1 MLYLLYRGLRDPRY
15 FTKMDE
21 RFGFLPPSFK
31 PTGPGSIWFHAV
43 SVGEVLSAVELIRR
57 IRAAQPHAEI
67 FVSVAT
73 LAGRDVAEQKLAGL
87 ANGVFFAPLD
97 FRSVIRRVLRRL
109 RPAIVVVLETEIWP
123 NLYRE
128 AKLAGASLMV
138 VNGRISDRALPR
150 YRRYA
155 WFFKHVLLWPD
166 AILVQSQQDRDRYVV
181 AGAPPERI
189 HVAGNLKYDFSP
201 PVAALAADLGGEPIW
216 IAASTTAPVEAG
228 DPDEDDVV
236 IEAFKRLSVRYPR
249 LLLVLAPRRPDRF
262 PVVAEKLRQAG
273 VNFVRRS
280 ERPHDVPLP
289 GVLLLDSIGELAGL
303 FERATV
309 VFMGG
314 TLAQRGGHN
323 ILEPAYFGKPVIVGP
338 HMENFAAIIEE
349 FAASGAVV
357 QIDGASALR
366 DAVEALLENPERAAD
381 VGKRAAAL
389 ALGKRGTADRIA
401 EQILTAADEGVPNPS
416 RPLDARITLGPLASL
431 WTAGN
436 AANISRSKPK
446 PLQTEVISIGGLSM
460 GGAGKSPFVLYL
472 AQKLNEAGRIPA
484 ILTRGYGRKS
494 RLDVIVPRGETA
506 SVEQTG
512 DEAQMFIRRAVAH
525 VGIGAN
531 RYDVGRKMEQQL
543 HPGVFLLDDGFQH
556 FGLKRDRDIVLIDA
570 LDPLGGG
577 VFPLGRLREPIS
589 ALARASTIVITRAE
603 NRHTGIERLIRQHNA
618 KAPIFRSRIVVTG
631 EIPEGP
637 VAAFCGLGQPRTFW
651 RTLDEL
657 GISVVCRLQFPDH
670 HRYTQADFHDIE
682 RQASGAEALVT
693 TEKDLMNVPAGVSL
707 PLKIYCLHI
716 GIEIENEEELLRL
729 IR

>member
-1 MLYLLYRGLRDPRY
+1 MLYLLYRGLRDLRY
-15 FTKMDE
+15 FTKLDE

-31 PTGPGSIWFHAV
+31 PTGPGSFWFHAV

-57 IRAAQPHAEI
+57 IRGAQPRAEI

-87 ANGVFFAPLD
+87 ANGVFYAPLD
-97 FRSVIRRVLRRL
+97 FRSVIKRVLRRL
-109 RPAIVVVLETEIWP
+109 RPAVVVVLETEIWP

-128 AKLAGASLMV
+128 AKRAGASLMV

-150 YRRYA
+150 YRSYA
-155 WFFKHVLLWPD
+155 WFFKHVLRWPD
-166 AILVQSQQDRDRYVV
+166 AILVQSQQDRDRYLL
-181 AGAPPERI
+181 AGAPSERV
-189 HVAGNLKYDFSP
+189 HVAGNLKYDFTP
-201 PVAALAADLGGEPIW
+201 PAAALAADLAGDPVW

-228 DPDEDDVV
+228 DPDEDEVV
-236 IEAFKRLSVRYPR
+236 IQAFQTLSSRYPH
-249 LLLVLAPRRPDRF
+249 LLLVLAPRRPERF
-262 PVVAEKLRQAG
+262 PVVAEKLAQAG
-273 VNFVRRS
+273 VNFARRS
-280 ERPHDVPLP
+280 ERRQDVWLP

-303 FERATV
+303 FARATV

-323 ILEPAYFGKPVIVGP
+323 ILEPAFFGKPVIVGP

-349 FAASGAVV
+349 FSDAGAVV
-357 QIDGASALR
+357 KIDDARALAG
-366 DAVEALLENPERAAD
+366 AVEALLKNPERAA
-381 VGKRAAAL
+381 GIGRRAAAL
-389 ALGKRGTADRIA
+389 ATGKRGTADRIA
-401 EQILTAADEGVPNPS
+401 EQILTAADEGVPNPG
-416 RPLDARITLGPLASL
+416 RLLDARITLGPLASL
-431 WTAGN
+431 WAAGN
-436 AANISRSKPK
+436 AANISRSKPRS
-446 PLQTEVISIGGLSM
+446 LQTKVISIGGISM

-472 AQKLNEAGRIPA
+472 AQKLDEAGQNPA

-494 RLDVIVPRGETA
+494 RLDVIIPRGESA
-506 SVEQTG
+506 SVAQTG
-512 DEAQMFIRRAVAH
+512 DEAQIFIRRGVAH

-531 RYDVGRKMEQQL
+531 RYEVGRKMEQQL

-577 VFPLGRLREPIS
+577 VFPLGRLREPVS
-589 ALARASTIVITRAE
+589 ALARATAVVITRAE

-618 KAPIFRSRIVVTG
+618 KAPIFRSRVMVTG
-631 EIPEGP
+631 EIPQGP

-657 GISVVCRLQFPDH
+657 GIPVVCRLRFPDH
-670 HRYTQADFHDIE
+670 HRYTQADVRDIE
-682 RQASGAEALVT
+682 RQAAGAAALVT
-693 TEKDLMNVPAGVSL
+693 TEKDLMNLPAGVGL

-716 GIEIENEEELLRL
+716 GIEIEDEEELLRL
-729 IR
+729 IL